1 MKNKSLIYLVVLFQV
16 LVLGGMFVKAFY
28 PVMVGT
34 PIKLK
39 VLPIDPRDL
48 FRGNYVNLNYDF
60 SRIDLDSTPNDL
72 DSITL
77 SKLTYGDELFV
88 ELALDS
94 TNEFYE
100 TVGVWKDKTKKTN
113 ASNALLKATRRQN
126 TFNPWGN
133 ENKTILITAGIESY
147 FTKKENALSLEN
159 KMRPNWSFDE
169 DNEEYIVWSEVY
181 VTDEGAARMNDI
193 DFREAKNEEKGI
205 NNSVL
210 STTSLTNCYKELIGK
225 MYENISLSEK
235 SINPQVSLLE
245 LKNANS
251 LTNCYSDPYA
261 KIIRI
266 KTSELDT
273 LYLTTYLLEK
283 KDFELLEE
291 DDTILLFSSYNSS
304 VGYFTFYI
312 LDLNKNNL
320 FVSKPFAEY
329 QIKEK
334 DKFLLDYKTIYSNF
348 KDSDTS
354 TLQVHKLE
362 DLDSITLLP
371 VFKEK

>member
-16 LVLGGMFVKAFY
+16 LVLAGMFVKAFY
-28 PVMVGT
+28 PILVGT

-147 FTKKENALSLEN
+147 FTSKENALSLEN

-193 DFREAKNEEKGI
+193 DF
-205 NNSVL
+205 
-210 STTSLTNCYKELIGK
+210 
-225 MYENISLSEK
+225 
-235 SINPQVSLLE
+235 
-245 LKNANS
+245 
-251 LTNCYSDPYA
+251 
-261 KIIRI
+261 I
-266 KTSELDT
+266 K
-273 LYLTTYLLEK
+273 K
-283 KDFELLEE
+283 
-291 DDTILLFSSYNSS
+291 
-304 VGYFTFYI
+304 
-312 LDLNKNNL
+312 
-320 FVSKPFAEY
+320 
-329 QIKEK
+329 
-334 DKFLLDYKTIYSNF
+334 
-348 KDSDTS
+348 
-354 TLQVHKLE
+354 
-362 DLDSITLLP
+362 
-371 VFKEK
+371 